1 MAGKT
6 SSAQA
11 AWAGG
16 GKDGAG
22 SLTTESKTLTNV
34 GYTAGM
40 RFADA
45 SGTNPEELIAA
56 AHASCFTMALA
67 FALSAA
73 GHTADELRTDAVVTK
88 VNENGGWRITRVDLE
103 LNGRVPGISN
113 EEFRDFAEKAKAN
126 CPVSKVL
133 NAEITLKMEFA

>member
-1 MAGKT
+1 MAGRT

-16 GKDGAG
+16 GKDGRGA
-22 SLTTESKTLTNV
+22 LTTQSNTINNAPF
-34 GYTAGM
+34 TAAM

-67 FALSAA
+67 SALSAA
-73 GHTADELRTDAVVTK
+73 GHTADELQTDAVVTIL
-88 VNENGGWRITRVDLE
+88 NEDGGWRIASVDLE
-103 LNGRVPGISN
+103 LNGRVPGISDQ
-113 EEFRDFAEKAKAN
+113 EFRAFAEDAKKN
-126 CPVSKVL
+126 CPVSKL
-133 NAEITLKMEFA
+133 LKAEITLKMEFG

>member
-11 AWAGG
+11 AWVGG
-16 GKDGAG
+16 GKDGRGA
-22 SLTTESKTLTNV
+22 LTTQSNTITNLPF
-34 GYTAGM
+34 TAAM

-73 GHTADELRTDAVVTK
+73 GHTADELQTDAVVTII
-88 VNENGGWRITRVDLE
+88 NENGGWRIASVALE
-103 LNGRVPGISN
+103 LNGRVPGIS
-113 EEFRDFAEKAKAN
+113 EQDFRDFAEGAKNN

-133 NAEITLKMEFA
+133 KAEISLTMNFG

>member
-1 MAGKT
+1 MAQKS

-11 AWAGG
+11 AWVGG
-16 GKDGAG
+16 GKDGRGA
-22 SLTTESKTLTNV
+22 LTTQSKTLTNV
-34 GYTAGM
+34 PFTAGM

-73 GHTADELRTDAVVTK
+73 GHTADELQTDAVVTI
-88 VNENGGWRITRVDLE
+88 VNEPGGWRIVSVALE
-103 LNGRVPGISN
+103 LNGSVPGIS
-113 EEFRDFAEKAKAN
+113 EQEFRNFAEDAKNN
-126 CPVSKVL
+126 CPVSKAL
-133 NAEITLKMEFA
+133 NVEINLKMNFG

>member
-11 AWAGG
+11 AWAGS

-34 GYTAGM
+34 GYTSAM

-88 VNENGGWRITRVDLE
+88 VNENDGWRITRVDLE
-103 LNGRVPGISN
+103 LNGRVPEISN
-113 EEFRDFAEKAKAN
+113 EEFRAFAEKAKAN

-133 NAEITLKMEFA
+133 NAEITLKMDFA